1 MTIAFH
7 SDIHDCHCN
16 AILLRAGYVQL
27 ASSRKIKLTWKYG
40 VTLTPIQSEKH
51 VCGLT
56 LSAKGEIFPSEFSF
70 PWLISWSIYKPYN
83 ICRLIWT
90 LTHPKLCKILLYMYA
105 NELCYENKK
114 HTWLTSS
121 FEKTAEQSL
130 VKCLSLDSRLFNDV
144 VQETIFGTS
153 DSFGTFWLLNFLTS
167 KCGRTL
173 GAGPGRSS
181 SPCCKSTNQLGTYIP
196 GRNQISTA

>member
-1 MTIAFH
+1 MANFMIYLQALQYLQIDT
-7 SDIHDCHCN
+7 
-16 AILLRAGYVQL
+16 L
-27 ASSRKIKLTWKYG
+27 KIW
-40 VTLTPIQSEKH
+40 
-51 VCGLT
+51 
-56 LSAKGEIFPSEFSF
+56 A
-70 PWLISWSIYKPYN
+70 
-83 ICRLIWT
+83 
-90 LTHPKLCKILLYMYA
+90 LTHPKLCKILYMYA

-167 KCGRTL
+167 KCGHTL

-181 SPCCKSTNQLGTYIP
+181 SPCCKSTNQLGTCIP
-196 GRNQISTA
+196 GENEISTILSTIDRCTY